1 MICFFI
7 HPEASIDLGKKVEF
21 KVVYKGK
28 ERQYSD
34 FDFKNIIFL
43 KI

>member
-28 ERQYSD
+28 ERG
-34 FDFKNIIFL
+34 NIQIL
-43 KI
+43 TSKI